1 MLGSVVE
8 TKNLLETVVA
18 SFVAGVGVAA
28 AFSVLIFG
36 AIRLAEL
43 RRDERPM
50 LAAGAA
56 ALALVGL
63 LISLGGIVLGIVVM
77 TSK

>member
-1 MLGSVVE
+1 MLGSLVE
-8 TKNLLETVVA
+8 TKSLLETIA
-18 SFVAGVGVAA
+18 AAFVAGVGVAA

-36 AIRLAEL
+36 AVRLAEL

-50 LAAGAA
+50 LAAAAA
-56 ALALVGL
+56 ALAGFGL
-63 LISLGGIVLGIVVM
+63 LVTLGGIVLGIVVM